1 MTMQEDDR
9 PPKRRKLDASLSEE
23 GLASSVQQIQDYIHK
38 GLERPIS
45 PPLLKRK
52 SPAPNAV
59 IVPTWGFDDVP
70 KATPTQASP
79 LPEGEQDIPRERD
92 SKQEESTKYVS
103 SLFQLTHIKDM
114 GSHQNVDAVQLK
126 DILGNPMI
134 KECWNFNFLFD
145 VDFVM

>member
-1 MTMQEDDR
+1 MPAEDR

-23 GLASSVQQIQDYIHK
+23 GLASNEHHAQDAVHK
-38 GLERPIS
+38 SLERPIS
-45 PPLLKRK
+45 PPLSKRK
-52 SPAPNAV
+52 SPGPNSV

-70 KATPTQASP
+70 KATPTQASR
-79 LPEGEQDIPRERD
+79 LPEAEQDIPRERA

-103 SLFQLTHIKDM
+103 SPCQLTHIEDM
-114 GSHQNVDAVQLK
+114 APHQNVDVVQLR